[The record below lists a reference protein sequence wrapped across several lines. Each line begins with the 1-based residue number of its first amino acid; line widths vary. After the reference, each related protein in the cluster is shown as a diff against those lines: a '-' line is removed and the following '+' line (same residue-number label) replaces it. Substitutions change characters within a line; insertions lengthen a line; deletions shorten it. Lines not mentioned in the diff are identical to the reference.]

1 MSQSQTIEIDEPTH
15 RTLHEIAQA
24 TGKSTQ
30 VVLAH
35 AIEDY
40 RRKRLFD
47 DADVA
52 YKDLRR
58 DASAWREEQD
68 ERALWANTMQDG
80 IEPDEV
86 WTEDGRLVE
95 RG

>member
-1 MSQSQTIEIDEPTH
+1 MLPPQTIDIDEPTR

-24 TGKSTQ
+24 TGESAQTI
-30 VVLAH
+30 LAH

-47 DADVA
+47 EADAA
-52 YKDLRR
+52 YTALRR

-68 ERALWANTMQDG
+68 ERALWANTLQDG
-80 IEPDEV
+80 VETDEV
-86 WTEDGRLVE
+86 WTEDGRLVP